1 MLALLRTA
9 VGYNQPDDKPSSRIT
24 AKPYSYSSVKPMA
37 PRLSRKLRAAA
48 VATNHRRSSVQD
60 MSGKEAQP
68 PKGGVDGQDEPEEAQ
83 AQMNLVDDH
92 YEPKLKAPTRP
103 SSAPPS
109 SKAGGR
115 KGVLLI

>member
-1 MLALLRTA
+1 
-9 VGYNQPDDKPSSRIT
+9 
-24 AKPYSYSSVKPMA
+24 MA

-68 PKGGVDGQDEPEEAQ
+68 PKGGVDGQEEPEEAQ
-83 AQMNLVDDH
+83 PQNPIDDH

-115 KGVLLI
+115 KGVILI